1 MFWFTSRYRI
11 KGNIKPALK
20 KINEP
25 YLLLGN
31 HYGRFDPFIM
41 SYFFDKR
48 PNFVSSDAILRD
60 KVIGSLFKG
69 LGAMPMKKGLRDS
82 SIIRQML
89 KVIQADGALAIF
101 PEGTRTWNGVTGR
114 MDPSIAKLV
123 RLLKVP
129 VITARMRGAYLMDP
143 RWAKPIRRAQM
154 EIDFQQIIGKE
165 ETRELSEDEIF
176 NRIKESIYQDDTAY
190 QEEKKIEI
198 KSSKRAESV
207 DLVLFQCQCCSEFS
221 QFSSIGNEFNCTS
234 CTQRFE
240 FDKYGF
246 IKSNI
251 ELKFN
256 NLRDWINWQNNNF
269 VVFIKE
275 EYAIGREESFFSA
288 PSMSIESAIGYKR
301 MEKLGI
307 GDISFFGDR
316 IEVLLPEEKIVLEID
331 KISSMSAQYMERVEL
346 IYGDIAYR
354 FVSKKHN
361 ESGLKWEL
369 ATNVIWSLAG
379 AEQKVASYFRDIV

>member
-1 MFWFTSRYRI
+1 M
-11 KGNIKPALK
+11 
-20 KINEP
+20 
-25 YLLLGN
+25 
-31 HYGRFDPFIM
+31 
-41 SYFFDKR
+41 
-48 PNFVSSDAILRD
+48 
-60 KVIGSLFKG
+60 
-69 LGAMPMKKGLRDS
+69 
-82 SIIRQML
+82 
-89 KVIQADGALAIF
+89 
-101 PEGTRTWNGVTGR
+101 TGR